1 MAVLWSWSLFG
12 INIALCWI
20 HSNMILSIVL
30 HSSMLH
36 FTCQFLIIQW
46 GKINLSV
53 DHPYPAFIETPHIL
67 DIPTAQTCSWALA
80 GDWDFC
86 FLTINECSN
95 KLTMVQLLNHLSHF
109 RTLQP
114 NIMKVQSV
122 PHTDQGHISQHTS
135 LLAYGN
141 FCRHNS
147 DVVSWFWYILPDT
160 VCHNMRCSFPS
171 DLHLH
176 SLSHHTSCHTLTKEN
191 ALTLKSNILVCLF
204 HALNK

>member
-20 HSNMILSIVL
+20 HSNMILSIFL

-67 DIPTAQTCSWALA
+67 DIPTAQKCSWALA

-95 KLTMVQLLNHLSHF
+95 KLWYSYLTTFHTLEHCNQISWKYSLYLIQIRATFLNTLPFWHTEISAGITVMWWVGFSTSSQTLFVTTWGALSHQTSIYTAWVT
-109 RTLQP
+109 TLHVTHWQKK
-114 NIMKVQSV
+114 M
-122 PHTDQGHISQHTS
+122 H
-135 LLAYGN
+135 
-141 FCRHNS
+141 
-147 DVVSWFWYILPDT
+147 
-160 VCHNMRCSFPS
+160 
-171 DLHLH
+171 
-176 SLSHHTSCHTLTKEN
+176 
-191 ALTLKSNILVCLF
+191 
-204 HALNK
+204 